1 MFKITYITHSS
12 ILIETEDAKV
22 ITDPWFHG
30 SAYLNHWHVFP
41 KPVDISYATD
51 VTHIVISHG
60 HEDHCHV
67 PTLERMNKNATVYIP
82 YTWLAG
88 TKETI
93 EQIGFKNVR
102 EMDSYRTVAIGKHLK
117 LTFIV
122 NGLDSILVI
131 EHKGKVYI
139 NLNDAFNAMH
149 KEFIK
154 LFAKKVRSHWPVIHC
169 LMCGVGGAGY
179 FPNTIHSTTKN
190 DWETGVQ
197 RELFLMNLFC
207 EFVVAFKPENVIPFL
222 PGFALLQKDKMWMN
236 RIRQPRMLI
245 DAMYKEM
252 NTGHEVD
259 FLHFYPGDYLLNGE
273 WHKESPY
280 YNDVKDDDWS
290 VFAEQQ
296 YALEIASGEDVLQ
309 PQQEGSLLRIA
320 EQLNL
325 LFPTS
330 TKGLQHSLLQQLNFM
345 IALSDVPDGY
355 IHCSYSNGQLNANTV
370 SKAMKEANLL
380 IRTTS
385 RNLLY
390 SINELWGGDVF
401 FIGYGA
407 DIDILNADCL
417 ADNLDILSLRVLS
430 VFPTAKQYIRKHPFR
445 ALRYFYYNRMQVVLA
460 LRQKFLY
467 RNKVNKLPFNE
478 RSRWIQQS
486 KCETCRVCNV
496 PLLDDQLAQQLIN
509 N

>member
-12 ILIETEDAKV
+12 VLIETEDAKV
-22 ITDPWFHG
+22 ITDPWFRG

-41 KPVDISYATD
+41 KPVDTSYAND

-60 HEDHCHV
+60 HEDHCHL
-67 PTLERMNKNATVYIP
+67 PTLEQMNKNAIVYLP
-82 YTWLAG
+82 YTWLDG
-88 TKETI
+88 TKTTI
-93 EQIGFKNVR
+93 RNLGFR
-102 EMDSYRTVAIGKHLK
+102 HIHEMDSYRTVAIGKHLK

-122 NGLDSILVI
+122 NGLDSVLVI

-149 KEFIK
+149 KEFVK
-154 LFAKKVRSHWPVIHC
+154 LFAQKVRLRWPVIHY

-197 RELFLMNLFC
+197 REQFLMHLFC
-207 EFVVAFKPENVIPFL
+207 EFVASFKPEKVIPFL
-222 PGFALLQKDKMWMN
+222 PGFALLQKDKLWIN
-236 RIRQPRMLI
+236 RIRQPRVLI

-259 FLHFYPGDYLLNGE
+259 FLHFYPGDYMLNEE
-273 WHKESPY
+273 WCKESPY
-280 YNDVKDDDWS
+280 YNQVKHDDWS
-290 VFAEQQ
+290 LFAEEQ
-296 YALEIASGEDVLQ
+296 YALEIALGADVLHSQ
-309 PQQEGSLLRIA
+309 KEGSLPWISD
-320 EQLNL
+320 QLNV
-325 LFPTS
+325 LFPIS
-330 TKGLQHSLLQQLNFM
+330 SKGIPQPLLQQLNFM
-345 IALSDVPDGY
+345 ISLSDVPDGY
-355 IHCSYSNGQLNANTV
+355 IHCSYANGQIKANPAAKV
-370 SKAMKEANLL
+370 VKEANLL
-380 IRTTS
+380 IRTNS

-407 DIDILNADCL
+407 DIDVLNPACL
-417 ADNLDILSLRVLS
+417 DDNLDILSLRVLS
-430 VFPTAKQYIRKHPFR
+430 VFPRAKQYIRKHPLR
-445 ALRYFYYNRMQVVLA
+445 AVRYFYHNRIQVILA
-460 LRQKFLY
+460 LKQKFVY

-478 RSRWIQQS
+478 RSHWIRQS

-496 PLLDDQLAQQLIN
+496 PLLDSKLAQQLV
-509 N
+509 